1 MVKTEKKTV
10 FYAQNS
16 LLRKNAASVNFVPVE
31 NSTTHGRILRCAER
45 TIKVYMN
52 DLNEIFAK
60 NVATLRAERKMTQAQ
75 LASLLNYSDKAISK
89 WERGEALPDVTVVKQ
104 IADTFDVTVDYLL
117 KREHAP
123 EDYRP
128 QFVDRQMRINRM
140 LITAIATVLVWL
152 IATFL
157 FLVFNALPQVTLAFP
172 TWFFFVYAVV
182 PSCIVLLVFNSI
194 WGIRSWN
201 FAIISALVWALLAS
215 FYLSILFIAAINLWQ
230 IFLLGIPAQC
240 IIMLWSRLKN
250 PRKTRK
256 IGKEVSHATHDAPPS
271 PEVE

>member
-1 MVKTEKKTV
+1 M
-10 FYAQNS
+10 
-16 LLRKNAASVNFVPVE
+16 VE
-31 NSTTHGRILRCAER
+31 NSTTHSRILRCEER

-104 IADTFDVTVDYLL
+104 IADTFGVTVDYLL
-117 KREHAP
+117 KRDHAP

-128 QFVDRQMRINRM
+128 NFVDRQMRLNRM

-157 FLVFNALPQVTLAFP
+157 FLVFNALPQVELAFP

-201 FAIISALVWALLAS
+201 FAIISVLVWVLLAS

-250 PRKTRK
+250 PQKIRKTK
-256 IGKEVSHATHDAPPS
+256 KSGKEVSHATHDAPTS
-271 PEVE
+271 SEVE